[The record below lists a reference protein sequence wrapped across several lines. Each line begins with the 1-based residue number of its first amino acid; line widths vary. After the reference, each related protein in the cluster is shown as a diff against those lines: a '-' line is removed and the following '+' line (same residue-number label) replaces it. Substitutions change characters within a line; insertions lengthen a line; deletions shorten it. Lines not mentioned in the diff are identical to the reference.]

1 MREGG
6 RRQLAERHAQVP
18 EKGTSWKPGV
28 LVFQGGQDLAV
39 LDSPPRSS
47 KPDLTKEI
55 MSLSVTEGSTG
66 TRRLTPVE
74 KMVCLT
80 EEIPR
85 FLSPEDMR

>member
-1 MREGG
+1 MQSKKKIHTEDRTSRNTQRLMEKHMRERG

-47 KPDLTKEI
+47 RASKPNLPKR
-55 MSLSVTEGSTG
+55 SC
-66 TRRLTPVE
+66 P
-74 KMVCLT
+74 
-80 EEIPR
+80 
-85 FLSPEDMR
+85 